1 MIVMVIGELMVFIM
15 GVSMY
20 ALYPIPSHW
29 STCSF
34 LANKPKAFCTS
45 SLAY

>member
-1 MIVMVIGELMVFIM
+1 MIVMVIGELMVFM
-15 GVSMY
+15 GVSIY
-20 ALYPIPSHW
+20 TLYPIPSHW

-34 LANKPKAFCTS
+34 LANKPKGFCTS